1 MKDKIKLVTV
11 ALSVFVFIILFAI
24 TLSSLIA
31 GVSKEV
37 SKELTPYLENSAQCE
52 SIGGKYG
59 SGKCFVDGKEVSLG
73 E

>member
-1 MKDKIKLVTV
+1 MNSKLKVLRMVLVTLV
-11 ALSVFVFIILFAI
+11 MITAFVLSIHH
-24 TLSSLIA
+24 LISEI
-31 GVSKEV
+31 SKEV
-37 SKELTPYLENSAQCE
+37 NSYTENSAQCE